1 MEITS
6 GNLYKTAISLWSDE
20 NICIL
25 KNTVV
30 YILDIITENINNK
43 QYYRVKILIGT
54 EIYWLSFMLD
64 KFLLKI

>member
-1 MEITS
+1 MKITS
-6 GNLYKTAISLWSDE
+6 GKLYRTTISLWSDE